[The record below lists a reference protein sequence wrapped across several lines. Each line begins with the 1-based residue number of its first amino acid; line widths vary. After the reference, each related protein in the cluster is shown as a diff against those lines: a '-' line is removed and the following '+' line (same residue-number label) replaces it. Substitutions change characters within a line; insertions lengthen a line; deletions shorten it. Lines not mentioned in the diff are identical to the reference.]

1 MAASSERG
9 RVVGVFT
16 KLLGSASILAASAAI
31 VASSTPLAS
40 AAPAAGPRPQD
51 SYSAAVLDEIN
62 KLRTDPQGYA
72 RKLKT
77 VLHGKGVGQAIAI
90 LEKLEP
96 LPPLEFDG
104 RLTDAAGAHAADEGP
119 QGKVEHTG
127 SDGSTPAQRMRR
139 AGVTSTTYSEVISMA
154 QSTPEQ
160 VVFQLISDGAH
171 LDDLIDPNL
180 KLVGVGCGPNA
191 KWGHMCVV
199 DMTNGSLTAQSAQ
212 AGPAELQQTPV
223 AASDW
228 AEGEVL
234 VEVPTGTTAKQVD
247 ALDRREGTKTLEQ
260 FDSTLTG
267 TTFLRSKIV
276 NGRPVPAEAAALAGD
291 PAVLSAQPNFLFSL
305 QAAKKAGRP
314 GRAPEAAPLQYAAGK
329 LHLSQAHALAKGDG
343 VLVAVIDTGV
353 DAEHPELKGAV
364 TASYDALGGAA
375 GVHGHGTGVA
385 AAIAAHGRLL
395 GSAPD
400 ARILAVRA
408 FDPASARG
416 VSFHILKG
424 LDWSVAHG
432 ARVVNM
438 SFAGP
443 QDPALH
449 RGLEAAWRKGVVLIA
464 AAGNAGPKSPPLYPG
479 AEPHVIAVTATD
491 VHDRLYAAANRG
503 PYIAVAA
510 PGVDVLEASPQ
521 GGYQLQSGTSF
532 SAAEVSGVAALMLQ
546 RKPAMTPDEVRGALV
561 STSLT
566 LPGEPGQE
574 RLRLVDALKAISH

>member
-1 MAASSERG
+1 MRFCEI
-9 RVVGVFT
+9 
-16 KLLGSASILAASAAI
+16 LLGSTVAVSAAI
-31 VASSTPLAS
+31 LALSAPVAG
-40 AAPAAGPRPQD
+40 AAPSPSGPRPQD

-62 KLRTDPQGYA
+62 KLRTDPKGYA
-72 RKLKT
+72 RKLKAT
-77 VLHGKGVGQAIAI
+77 LRGKGVGQAIAV
-90 LEKLEP
+90 LEKLDP
-96 LPPLEFDG
+96 LPPLQFDG

-119 QGKVEHTG
+119 KGKVEHTG
-127 SDGSTPAQRMRR
+127 SDGSTPGQRMRR
-139 AGVTSTTYSEVISMA
+139 AGVTATTYSEVISMA
-154 QSTPEQ
+154 QSTPAQ
-160 VVFQLISDGAH
+160 VVQQLISDGAH

-191 KWGHMCVV
+191 RWGRMCVV
-199 DMTNGSLTAQSAQ
+199 DMTNGSLTAQSA
-212 AGPAELQQTPV
+212 PSSTAELEQTPV
-223 AASDW
+223 AATDW

-234 VEVPTGTTAKQVD
+234 VEVPTGTTAKQIGE
-247 ALDRREGTKTLEQ
+247 LDRREGVKTVEQ
-260 FDSTLTG
+260 FDSTLSG

-276 NGRPVPAEAAALAGD
+276 NGRPVPDEVKALSAD
-291 PAVLSAQPNFLFSL
+291 SAVVSAQPDFIFAL
-305 QAAKKAGRP
+305 AAPKRGPA
-314 GRAPEAAPLQYAAGK
+314 RAEAAPLQYAASK
-329 LHLSQAHALAKGDG
+329 LHLAQAHQFAKGDD
-343 VLVAVIDTGV
+343 VLVALIDTGV

-364 TASYDALGGAA
+364 AASFDALGGA
-375 GVHGHGTGVA
+375 GGMHGHGTGVA

-400 ARILAVRA
+400 AKILSVRA
-408 FDPASARG
+408 FDPSSARG

-424 LDWSVAHG
+424 LDWSVARG

-449 RGLEAAWRKGVVLIA
+449 RSLEAAWKKGVVLVA

-491 VHDRLYAAANRG
+491 AHDRLYVSANRG
-503 PYIAVAA
+503 GYIAVAA

-532 SAAEVSGVAALMLQ
+532 SAAEVSGVAALILQ
-546 RKPAMTPDEVRGALV
+546 RKPGLTPDEVRGALIA
-561 STSLT
+561 TSLA

-574 RLRLVDALKAISH
+574 RLRLVDAAKAVSQPH